1 LTPAPTGSRV
11 SDPIRWRWIVNRAAK
26 ITVATALITAAPF
39 VPIPGALAA
48 FPGTNGDI
56 AFNRLTNQ
64 QYDIWAV
71 DGSST
76 STVRL
81 TRTKRANEDMPDWSA
96 DGTKIAYSRC
106 GRGELSNCDIW
117 VMDADGSN
125 PTRLTTT
132 PDAQETWPAWSPDG
146 TKIAYTSNLD
156 DPFQDIYVMDADG
169 SNQTRLTSTSSFD
182 AFPEWS
188 PDGAQIAFTSD
199 RSALDDIYVMDADGS
214 NQTRVTN
221 GRKIDERPDWSPD
234 GTTIV
239 FSRNGN
245 DIWSVAP
252 DGTGLTQIT
261 FTENRDEFAPTY
273 SPDGTKIA
281 FDRVTASGRLGV
293 WIINSDG
300 TGATQQ
306 TFGKQDLFP
315 DWEPS

>member
-1 LTPAPTGSRV
+1 MK
-11 SDPIRWRWIVNRAAK
+11 RAAK
-26 ITVATALITAAPF
+26 IAIATALIAAAQLASL
-39 VPIPGALAA
+39 PGAHAA

-56 AFNRLTNQ
+56 VFNRLTNQ
-64 QYDIWAV
+64 QFDIWAV
-71 DGSST
+71 DADST

-81 TRTKRANEDMPDWSA
+81 TRTERANEDMPDWNA
-96 DGTKIAYSRC
+96 DGTKIAYARC
-106 GRGELSNCDIW
+106 GRAELSNCDIW

-125 PTRLTTT
+125 RTKLTTT
-132 PDAQETWPAWSPDG
+132 PVAQETWPVWSPDG
-146 TKIAYTSNLD
+146 TEIAYTSNLD
-156 DPFQDIYVMDADG
+156 DPSQDVYVMDADG
-169 SNQTRLTSTSSFD
+169 SNQTRLTTTPSFD

-188 PDGAQIAFTSD
+188 PDGTRIAFTSD

-214 NQTRVTN
+214 NQTRVTK

-234 GTTIV
+234 GSTIV

-261 FTENRDEFAPTY
+261 FTEKRDEFAPTY

-281 FDRVTASGRLGV
+281 FNRVTSSGRLGV
-293 WIINSDG
+293 WIVNADG
-300 TGATQQ
+300 TGAIQQ

-315 DWEPS
+315 DWGPS